1 MDAAA
6 SALKADLEVDRREF
20 ARVAKEAD
28 EVEAALAAAV
38 GESDLVLADKAVN
51 DKRIEVSHNTDQV
64 LRFYFALLI
73 DSWLKKYN
81 KWDGDT
87 IVRRFH
93 CHSISPCRGPP
104 RRLLVQ
110 PKFTFR
116 QPIQIVLQISVLLEQ

>member
-51 DKRIEVSHNTDQV
+51 DKRIEVSHNNGKV
-64 LRFYFALLI
+64 
-73 DSWLKKYN
+73 
-81 KWDGDT
+81 
-87 IVRRFH
+87 
-93 CHSISPCRGPP
+93 
-104 RRLLVQ
+104 
-110 PKFTFR
+110 
-116 QPIQIVLQISVLLEQ
+116 